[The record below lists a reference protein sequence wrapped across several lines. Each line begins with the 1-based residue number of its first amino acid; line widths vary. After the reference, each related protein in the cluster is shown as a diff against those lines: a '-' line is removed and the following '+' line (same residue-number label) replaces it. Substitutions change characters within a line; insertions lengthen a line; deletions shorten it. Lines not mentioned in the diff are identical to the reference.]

1 MFAFGWSS
9 CGRKPEYPEETHLSD
24 LVTIRTISYV
34 DAGYRT
40 RVAAVRGKCVKTAP
54 ARQLYK

>member
-1 MFAFGWSS
+1 
-9 CGRKPEYPEETHLSD
+9 
-24 LVTIRTISYV
+24 VTIRTISYG